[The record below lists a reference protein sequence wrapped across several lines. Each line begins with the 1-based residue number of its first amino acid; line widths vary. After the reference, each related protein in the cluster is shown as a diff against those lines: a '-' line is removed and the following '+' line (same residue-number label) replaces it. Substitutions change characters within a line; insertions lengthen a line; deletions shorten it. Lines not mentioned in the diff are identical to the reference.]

1 MSEYATDKVVLTR
14 QPVYTLRSLI
24 ETAMSV
30 ILQVS
35 NLVKRFGPLTAVND
49 VSFEIRQGSC
59 FGLLGPNGAGKT
71 TTIEMMEG
79 IKTPDAGTILYQGK
93 ALGSQFRNEA
103 GIMFQTTALQEF
115 ITVREIMLQFSRFYP
130 NSASIDELAE
140 QFALHDFLN
149 QDTRKLS
156 GGQKQRLLLAM
167 AQINKPK
174 ILFLDEPTTGLDP
187 QSRRNLWQQVGMIQ
201 KQGATVLL
209 TTHYMEEAY
218 ELCDEIAIMD
228 HGRIIAHDAPDALLA
243 AHFDDV
249 VVQLHAADIPREIG
263 EREFQATYRDD
274 SAHIVTG
281 DVNKTVEHL
290 LHFEIPLNRL
300 RIRSRDLEDLFLELT
315 GKELR
320 T

>member
-1 MSEYATDKVVLTR
+1 MLNSIKKNMT
-14 QPVYTLRSLI
+14 
-24 ETAMSV
+24 V

-35 NLVKRFGPLTAVND
+35 SLVKRFGQLTAVD
-49 VSFEIRQGSC
+49 GVSFEIREGSC

-79 IKTPDAGTILYQGK
+79 IKEPDEGTIRYQGEP
-93 ALGSQFRNEA
+93 LGHQFRNEA

-130 NSASIDELAE
+130 SSASIEELAE
-140 QFALHDFLN
+140 QYALHEFLN

-167 AQINKPK
+167 AMINRPK

-187 QSRRNLWQQVGMIQ
+187 QSRRNLWKQVQ
-201 KQGATVLL
+201 RVKEQGATILL

-249 VVQLHAADIPREIG
+249 VLQIHADDIPRELG
-263 EREFQATYRDD
+263 EKEFQAVYRNDN
-274 SAHIVTG
+274 AHIVTG
-281 DVNKTVEHL
+281 DVNQTIEQL
-290 LHFEIPLNRL
+290 LHFDIPLARL
-300 RIRSRDLEDLFLELT
+300 RIRARDLEDLFLELT

-320 T
+320 A